1 MQEHPLH
8 SSTTKAGHFLGQP
21 RGLLRQFRQQFQA
34 GGPCKLSHCLSSIKK
49 TSRGMGRRLSSWEE
63 ADRFGNPIPVGVPWI
78 PGAEALYLSPH
89 CPENRHQHLSTGHRV
104 PSWASWETELQPASY
119 WTSPVSWRQ
128 PLTSR
133 GFYLAQTLP
142 PTPAPNRLQSD
153 LGPHPVPTASPQRQS
168 CILHPPS
175 CMLSLQHPFYPRVHL
190 LQATPLKTKTES
202 TAELHASRGS
212 TYPAGSCCPCP
223 APAPRVAA

>member
-1 MQEHPLH
+1 
-8 SSTTKAGHFLGQP
+8 
-21 RGLLRQFRQQFQA
+21 
-34 GGPCKLSHCLSSIKK
+34 
-49 TSRGMGRRLSSWEE
+49 MGRRLSSWEE
-63 ADRFGNPIPVGVPWI
+63 GDPFGNPIPVGVPWI

-89 CPENRHQHLSTGHRV
+89 CTENRHQHLSTGHLV

-133 GFYLAQTLP
+133 GFYLAQTLA

-153 LGPHPVPTASPQRQS
+153 LGPHPVPTATPQRQS

-202 TAELHASRGS
+202 TAELHAPRGG

-223 APAPRVAA
+223 APAPRVRSLISSALPRSCTLPQLSQPRSLGLPSRTEPPLKRSVTHGEGRGRL